1 MEKRGLDDGAGP
13 SDHNKRQKIPALGRF
28 GSNFE
33 DCFYSFFF
41 VCGWKFRTLCCLRM
55 GENLVTRLGIFIC
68 AFYFYS
74 TMFQLYLGF

>member
-41 VCGWKFRTLCCLRM
+41 VWLEVQDFVLFENGGEFGYSFRD
-55 GENLVTRLGIFIC
+55 
-68 AFYFYS
+68 FYMCF
-74 TMFQLYLGF
+74 LLL